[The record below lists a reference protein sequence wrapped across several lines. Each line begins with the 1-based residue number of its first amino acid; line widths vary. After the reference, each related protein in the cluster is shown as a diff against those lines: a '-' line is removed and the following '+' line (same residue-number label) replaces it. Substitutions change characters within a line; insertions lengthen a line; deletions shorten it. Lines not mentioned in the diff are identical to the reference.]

1 MAPAIRGAAALCCLL
16 AVLAASPVRSLPT
29 MSALRGDIVRGAT
42 IESASIGENTDGL
55 GAFDA
60 SPRLVE
66 NPLDL
71 GLDAYKPPEGDLL
84 RVNRAKVGES
94 VGEGEPD
101 IRHTAG
107 YFRLNRTHDA
117 RLFYFYFESRGD
129 KDTAP
134 LVLWMTGGPGCSSEI
149 ALFFENGPFTI
160 NNDNASLS
168 WNPYGWD
175 MVSNII
181 YVDQPVNTG
190 FSYSSDPRDMR
201 HTENGVSQ
209 DMYEFLQEFF
219 LAHPELQGREFY
231 ITGESYGGHY
241 IPAVADRV
249 VIGNRRKEGLPINLK
264 GVAIG
269 NGMTHPEVQFPSYP
283 VFAHSRGL
291 LSDAQLHHF
300 QLFSKPCHFA
310 AHSCGESGRI
320 SCGAA
325 FIICEQFWSSVYAA
339 TGSGTLNP
347 YDVRI
352 ECGDDPLCYDM
363 SAADKFLALP
373 WVRKALGV
381 GDRKWESCSSRV
393 YHAMLF
399 DFMRDLAPKVPHLLA
414 ADVRVLVYAG
424 DADYICNWI
433 GNSWWVNS
441 MKWPG
446 MDRYAKAPWQPF
458 VVNGQTAGS
467 ARIAEPLSFLRVH
480 EAGHMVPMDQPEAS
494 LEMLRRFILYLP
506 LLDGADYES
515 RPNGDLDGPE
525 CKESVGVEMVGLDRP
540 VNGVI
545 AADGAGGRVAGVGA
559 VGAAADASD
568 ANADPVVGVAV
579 PELVATE

>member
-1 MAPAIRGAAALCCLL
+1 MAPVLRGAAALCCLL
-16 AVLAASPVRSLPT
+16 FVLLASPARSAPT
-29 MSALRGDIVRGAT
+29 MAALRGDIVRGAT

-55 GAFDA
+55 GTFDA

-66 NPLDL
+66 KPLDL
-71 GLDAYKPPEGDLL
+71 GLDVYKPPEGDLL
-84 RVNRAKVGES
+84 RVNRAKVGKG

-175 MVSNII
+175 MRGDAETYAVLLEDPS
-181 YVDQPVNTG
+181 PPLSSLL
-190 FSYSSDPRDMR
+190 FSPPLPRPPPP
-201 HTENGVSQ
+201 
-209 DMYEFLQEFF
+209 QEFF

-249 VIGNRRKEGLPINLK
+249 VIGNRLKEGLPVNLK

-381 GDRKWESCSSRV
+381 GERKWESCSSRV

-414 ADVRVLVYAG
+414 AHVRVLVYAG

-494 LEMLRRFILYLP
+494 LEMLRRFILNLP
-506 LLDGADYES
+506 LLDGSDFAS
-515 RPNGDLDGPE
+515 GSAGDLDGPE
-525 CKESVGVEMVGLDRP
+525 REEWIGMEMVGSDRP

-545 AADGAGGRVAGVGA
+545 VADGAGERAAGVGA
-559 VGAAADASD
+559 AAEAD
-568 ANADPVVGVAV
+568 ADPVVGAASDVLMAV
-579 PELVATE
+579 E